1 MTRDLGRLSGTLE
14 KVTVFA
20 LILAKLECPENSL
33 VSKLGYLGHEKPF
46 SYVTGCDTRHSGVVQ
61 GPKPNDRLLTGHL

>member
-46 SYVTGCDTRHSGVVQ
+46 SYVTLGTWEWYRAPSQ
-61 GPKPNDRLLTGHL
+61 MTGF